1 MINQNLIQNQPKSTL
16 TGLVTKRVSGGIS
29 RLSLIGGGFV
39 LVVAMVAIALSLAN
53 TQKTQDPRS
62 RALSAAEQVTVST
75 TATPTTTTV
84 GQSVSFQ
91 VLLNAQ
97 ALIVVD
103 GVQLAIRVPKQYFSK
118 PTNLALSLSSGLV
131 YAPNYPKI
139 DEESSDYVIRM
150 IVLNSSATSSSTG
163 ISIYQNFPLLTI
175 QATTTNPGQAGIS
188 IDAQSIITKFASGD
202 QLNIINIGNMAVATI
217 NSVTVPSVTPTP
229 TATPTP
235 TTPALI
241 ASPTP
246 TATPTATPTPTTPAL
261 IASPTPTA
269 TPTVTST
276 PTVTPTITPSLT
288 PIPTATSG
296 PIPDYSIDFPYK
308 LQGLSRAGIMVTTN
322 VSFVPLNQD
331 GTLNTAAQTIEK
343 EAVFASNSQAWLR
356 PTTPIDLAELI
367 QLNPDIVNYQVKVK
381 TPVSLCKIVGQFA
394 LSPAT
399 TNIVIDPTADN
410 GPWVSELVKIGDFV
424 QEGAAFNQLNVL
436 DIAAILAIFQDLNI
450 PITDSIR
457 KFDVNYDNQFNI
469 LDIALVL
476 VNWTDL
482 SIMGD

>member
-97 ALIVVD
+97 APTVVD

-246 TATPTATPTPTTPAL
+246 TATPT
-261 IASPTPTA
+261 
-269 TPTVTST
+269 VTS
-276 PTVTPTITPSLT
+276 TPTITPSLT

-424 QEGAAFNQLNVL
+424 QEGAAFNQLNLL

-457 KFDVNYDNQFNI
+457 KFDVNYDNQF
-469 LDIALVL
+469 DIRDIGLVL

>member
-188 IDAQSIITKFASGD
+188 IDSQSIITKFASGD

-246 TATPTATPTPTTPAL
+246 TATPT
-261 IASPTPTA
+261 
-269 TPTVTST
+269 VTS
-276 PTVTPTITPSLT
+276 TPTITPSLT

-308 LQGLSRAGIMVTTN
+308 LQGLSRAGIMVTTK
-322 VSFVPLNQD
+322 VFFIPLNQD
-331 GTLNTAAQTIEK
+331 GTPNTTAQTIEK
-343 EAVFASNSQAWLR
+343 EVVFASNTQAWLR
-356 PTTPIDLAELI
+356 PTTPIDLAQLI
-367 QLNPDIVNYQVKVK
+367 ELNPDIVNYQIKVK
-381 TPVSLCKIVGQFA
+381 TPVSLRKIVGQFA